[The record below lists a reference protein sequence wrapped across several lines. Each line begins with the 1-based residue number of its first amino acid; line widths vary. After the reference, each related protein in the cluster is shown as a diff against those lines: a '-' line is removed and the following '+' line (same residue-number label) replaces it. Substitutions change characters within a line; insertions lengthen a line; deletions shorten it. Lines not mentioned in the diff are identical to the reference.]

1 MDVRTAQ
8 RLLKNFVSQ
17 YDELKQAVRQL
28 DQVIGLLDGKEDA
41 AERLRGQV
49 STLES
54 SMTAKRT
61 EFQALD
67 LRLNAEH
74 QVKADALAATIGQLT
89 ADEAAAKRALESV
102 QRDHAAMIERGRN
115 AQREIT
121 EGLLTERHNTIS
133 ELDRRIAEKQTQL
146 AKIEQQLAQIRTQV
160 GA

>member
-49 STLES
+49 STLEVA
-54 SMTAKRT
+54 MIAKRD
-61 EFQALD
+61 EFSELD
-67 LRLNAEH
+67 RTLTLAHDEK
-74 QVKADALAATIGQLT
+74 VKTLGSSITQLT
-89 ADEAAAKRALESV
+89 AEEVTARRALEV
-102 QRDHAAMIERGRN
+102 IQRDHAVMVERGRQ

-121 EGLLTERHNTIS
+121 EGLISERHAAIS
-133 ELDRRIAEKQTQL
+133 ELDRRMTEKQHQL

-160 GA
+160 GV